1 MQATPASEYLVLEP
15 GGDIFG
21 VLATK
26 DVERAFAHAG

>member
-1 MQATPASEYLVLEP
+1 VLEQ

-21 VLATK
+21 VLTTK

>member
-1 MQATPASEYLVLEP
+1 MQATPASEYLVLDQ

-21 VLATK
+21 VLTTK